1 MRIQKIDEI
10 NIFLYNFLVVIL
22 VVCYIFVFI
31 INRIFPD
38 NSLSITAKKVMDFL
52 SFIVPVYISLYIII
66 AFNEIN
72 GRKSCSM
79 SDIRLIR
86 YAGILIFITT
96 FIPPALWGVYNNIV
110 SYARMRQFVP

>member
-1 MRIQKIDEI
+1 MKIQKIDEI
-10 NIFLYNFLVVIL
+10 NIFLYNFLVVVL
-22 VVCYIFVFI
+22 VICYIFVFI

-38 NSLSITAKKVMDFL
+38 NILSIRAKKIMDFL

-66 AFNEIN
+66 TFNEIN

-79 SDIRLIR
+79 SDIHLIR

-96 FIPPALWGVYNNIV
+96 FIPPVLWGIYNNIV
-110 SYARMRQFVP
+110 TYVRMRQFVP